1 MYFYDD
7 GIQWILMY
15 KGGGEKKKKKKKK
28 KSNSRMKI
36 LIIINFTVILKNHNI
51 KTFFYI
57 LNIYKE
63 E

>member
-7 GIQWILMY
+7 GIQWILVY
-15 KGGGEKKKKKKKK
+15 KGGGEKKK